1 MCTPYG
7 GDYISRLRRQI
18 RRFQMPDF
26 LKRGAHSLIA
36 GRGVG
41 GLKDGGLNDAPAAG
55 DLRKL
60 FFRQL
65 MELLVQFL
73 DLFLEGAKFFLHFHG
88 RTS

>member
-1 MCTPYG
+1 M
-7 GDYISRLRRQI
+7 
-18 RRFQMPDF
+18 
-26 LKRGAHSLIA
+26 KRVFWEEVDVHN
-36 GRGVG
+36 V
-41 GLKDGGLNDAPAAG
+41 AAG

>member
-1 MCTPYG
+1 MY
-7 GDYISRLRRQI
+7 DEE
-18 RRFQMPDF
+18 
-26 LKRGAHSLIA
+26 LIA
-36 GRGVG
+36 GQ
-41 GLKDGGLNDAPAAG
+41 LNDVLDVAGEPAAG

-73 DLFLEGAKFFLHFHG
+73 DLFLEGAKFFLRFHG